1 MYLKTVLQVCI
12 ASVVA
17 FAVGSCA
24 GVKAEDGWTGV
35 GAAKVDITPEHPVLL
50 AGYGGRPG
58 EHVGVDQRI
67 WARGLAIGDEDPVVL
82 VAVDNCGVPAQVTA
96 AVVKELQED
105 CDAAGG
111 RVVISSTHTHNAP
124 TLTGYAPVVWGESA
138 TEDQVGRVDR
148 YTQWLT
154 QRIVD
159 VANESLKNRREARLA
174 WGQGRVRFG
183 GNRRVLNGNKW
194 AGFGFQPDA
203 PVDHSVPV
211 MIACDREGKPVAIWA
226 NYACHCTT
234 VGSRNHIGGDWAGF
248 CNEQIEKRF
257 SGAVALTTVGC
268 GADIGPQPS
277 GNLDLA
283 RQHGTTL
290 AEEVERL
297 IAGDLRELK
306 GKPTAANREIE
317 LPLEKPPSREHFE
330 NLAKG
335 QGYHAY
341 HARLMMKHFGQMGRL
356 PTRVEYPV
364 TCWKFDDDL
373 AIVFLAG
380 EVVVDYA
387 VRLKSELDWRRLW
400 INGWSND
407 VPSYIP
413 SKRLLAEGGYET
425 DFSQVYYAQPSR
437 YAPETEDL
445 IVATVREM
453 VGKEFSH
460 SDDQPVAPFLRFPDG
475 REWFSERV
483 SAWVESLVPTER
495 EQFRRLVDLAVR
507 SRSGFGE
514 LTSEGAEQ
522 DAWFNYSGIKQ
533 QRPFIRQLEK
543 GARLAWKTAPI
554 ESIPDDG
561 NAVFLFLGG
570 VGWTSEPETD
580 GFILS
585 VNDQRSLQFDV
596 TREVTTWRS
605 TDGELR
611 LDYFP
616 AWTSDVDSG
625 GFFYLEVSRS
635 LVEQRKSLDLAVT
648 SIGTGSKRWFAL
660 DTIKEVKRVENL
672 LVDALQRIP
681 VKQK

>member
-1 MYLKTVLQVCI
+1 MYLKTVLRVFI
-12 ASVVA
+12 VSVVV
-17 FAVGSCA
+17 FTVGSCM
-24 GVKAEDGWTGV
+24 GVKAEDGWTRV

-58 EHVGVDQRI
+58 EHVDVDQRI
-67 WARGLAIGDEDPVVL
+67 WARALCIGDEDPVVL
-82 VAVDNCGVPAQVTA
+82 VAVDNCGVPAHVTA
-96 AVVKELQED
+96 AVVEELQEEY
-105 CDAAGG
+105 DAAGG

-124 TLTGYAPVVWGESA
+124 TLTGYAPVVWGERA
-138 TEDQVGRVDR
+138 TVDQVERVDR

-154 QRIVD
+154 QKIVE
-159 VANESLKNRREARLA
+159 VAGESLRNRREARLA
-174 WGQGRVRFG
+174 WGQSRVRFG
-183 GNRRVLNGNKW
+183 GNRRVLNGNQW
-194 AGFGFQPDA
+194 AGFGFQADG

-211 MIACDREGKPVAIWA
+211 MVARGREGKPVAIWT

-248 CNEQIEKRF
+248 SNEQIEKRF
-257 SGAVALTTVGC
+257 PDAVALTTIGC

-297 IAGDLRELK
+297 IAGNLIELK
-306 GKPTAANREIE
+306 GAPTPSSREIE

-341 HARLMMKHFGQMGRL
+341 HARLMMKHFDQMGRL
-356 PTRVEYPV
+356 PTHVEYPV
-364 TCWKFDDDL
+364 TCWKFADDL

-387 VRLKSELDWRRLW
+387 VRLKGELDWQRLW

-437 YAPETEDL
+437 YAPEVEEL
-445 IVATVREM
+445 IVATVREL
-453 VGKEFSH
+453 VGEEFSH
-460 SDDQPVAPFLRFPDG
+460 SDDQPVAPFLRFPGG
-475 REWFSERV
+475 REWFSQRLGG
-483 SAWVESLVPTER
+483 WVESLGTTEWG
-495 EQFRRLVDLAVR
+495 EFKRLVDLSAR
-507 SRSGFGE
+507 SQSGFGE
-514 LTSEGAEQ
+514 LASEGAEQ
-522 DAWFNYSGIKQ
+522 GAWFNYSGIKQ
-533 QRPFIRQLEK
+533 RRPFIRQLEK
-543 GARLAWKTAPI
+543 GATLAWKTAPI

-561 NAVFLFLGG
+561 NVVLLFLGG

-580 GFILS
+580 GFVLS
-585 VNDQRSLQFDV
+585 VNGQRSLQFGV
-596 TREVTTWRS
+596 TREATTWRS
-605 TDGELR
+605 TDGQLR

-616 AWTSDVDSG
+616 TWTSNVDSG
-625 GFFYLEVSRS
+625 GFFYLEVPRS
-635 LVEQRKSLDLAVT
+635 LLEQGKSLDLAVT
-648 SIGTGSKRWFAL
+648 SIGTSSKRWFSL
-660 DTIKEVKRVENL
+660 DPIKDVKGVEKL
-672 LVDALQRIP
+672 LVNALQRIP

>member
-1 MYLKTVLQVCI
+1 MYLKTALRVFIVN
-12 ASVVA
+12 VVV
-17 FAVGSCA
+17 FTVGSFT
-24 GVKAEDGWTGV
+24 GVKAEDGWTRV

-58 EHVGVDQRI
+58 EHVDVDQRI
-67 WARGLAIGDEDPVVL
+67 WARALSIGDEDPVVL
-82 VAVDNCGVPAQVTA
+82 VAVDNCGVPAHVTA
-96 AVVKELQED
+96 AVVKELQEEY
-105 CDAAGG
+105 DAAGG
-111 RVVISSTHTHNAP
+111 RVVICSTHTHNAP
-124 TLTGYAPVVWGESA
+124 TLTGYAPVVWGERA

-154 QRIVD
+154 QKIVD
-159 VANESLKNRREARLA
+159 VASESLENRREARLA

-183 GNRRVLNGNKW
+183 GNRRVLNENKW
-194 AGFGFQPDA
+194 TGFGFQPDG

-211 MIACDREGKPVAIWA
+211 MVARGRDGKPVAIWT

-248 CNEQIEKRF
+248 CNEQVEKTF
-257 SGAVALTTVGC
+257 PGAVALTTIGC

-297 IAGDLRELK
+297 IAGDLVELK
-306 GKPTAANREIE
+306 GKLTTTSREIE

-330 NLAKG
+330 DLAKG

-341 HARLMMKHFGQMGRL
+341 HARLMMKHFEQKFRL
-356 PTRVEYPV
+356 PTHVEYPV
-364 TCWKFDDDL
+364 TCWRFDDDL

-425 DFSQVYYAQPSR
+425 DFSQIYYAQPSR
-437 YAPETEDL
+437 YAPEVEDL
-445 IVATVREM
+445 IVTTVKEM
-453 VGKEFSH
+453 VGEEFSNG
-460 SDDQPVAPFLRFPDG
+460 DDQPDAPFLRFPSD
-475 REWFSERV
+475 REWFSQRIGG
-483 SAWVESLVPTER
+483 WVESLGTAER
-495 EQFRRLVDLAVR
+495 GEFKRLVELAVR

-514 LTSEGAEQ
+514 LSSEGAEQ

-533 QRPFIRQLEK
+533 RRPFIRQLEM

-554 ESIPDDG
+554 ESLPDHG
-561 NAVFLFLGG
+561 NAVLLFLGG
-570 VGWTSEPETD
+570 IGWTSEPETD
-580 GFILS
+580 GFVLS
-585 VNDQRSLQFDV
+585 VNGQQSLQFDV
-596 TREVTTWRS
+596 TRNVTAWRS
-605 TDGELR
+605 AGGELR

-616 AWTSDVDSG
+616 TWTSNVDSG
-625 GFFYLEVSRS
+625 GFFYLEVPRS
-635 LVEQRKSLDLAVT
+635 LLEPEKSLDLAVT
-648 SIGTGSKRWFAL
+648 SIGTGSKRWFSL
-660 DTIKEVKRVENL
+660 DPIKDVKGVEKL

-681 VKQK
+681 AKQR